1 MQQRHS
7 NHPTPT
13 MATTQRDAK
22 MATTTT
28 TKTTAT
34 RMVTTKSTTTHCS
47 VRRNHS
53 SWMMMLLG
61 FVNVLRLLFGTTTD
75 VLVSATADYSRPDDT
90 LSTVAFGSCHKRR
103 AALRR
108 SNGDGGAPSIWKV
121 IQTMDQPDAWLWTG
135 DAVYPSIKDIIDDLR
150 RSEQHPNVT
159 SSSTT
164 TTTTQFSK
172 EAGKGQRR
180 RQRRYYS
187 WKKYGPASTS
197 ILRKEY
203 QSLLTSDTLGYNKFH
218 PPMGIYGTWDD
229 HDFGG
234 NDLGREMPDRE
245 ERQDAFF
252 DFLGL
257 TPPSSSN
264 HDDENDDD
272 ATQTQETPPRRRN
285 GVYNSVEWGHAP
297 TKVKSIHL
305 DTRYNRDN
313 HCIPGVAHRV
323 PLGAGVA
330 CATRWL
336 TAGLHLAHL
345 AWLWGKPDCASA
357 QILGEE
363 QWAWFE
369 KELFENDSGDTS
381 TTTTKA
387 EDENE
392 DAQVYIIV
400 SSIQVLTTNPAMESW
415 GHFPNEQRR
424 LVELLNRRS
433 SSPYH
438 KSTGHRPVV
447 LLLSGDVHHAEFSGR
462 GTLLEV
468 TSSGLTHD
476 CEESAL
482 YGKLCRPL
490 LETFDSHRY
499 NGNTSSFYIGLN
511 YGIIHMDWDKGHVVV
526 HVKDSTGA
534 VVLTSPIL
542 PIGSTAEGNNN
553 NSDDGYGNKYIPPPY
568 ESLPLTWDGHLIPL
582 VQLLILTMAMAVGII
597 RIIRTFLSGEP

>member
-1 MQQRHS
+1 MASR
-7 NHPTPT
+7 N
-13 MATTQRDAK
+13 ATT
-22 MATTTT
+22 ATTTT
-28 TKTTAT
+28 TTTITTA
-34 RMVTTKSTTTHCS
+34 RMVTMKSTTTHIN
-47 VRRNHS
+47 VRRIH
-53 SWMMMLLG
+53 SWMMMLLLCFAKLMLVL
-61 FVNVLRLLFGTTTD
+61 FVTTTD
-75 VLVSATADYSRPDDT
+75 VLLVSAKADFSRPDDT

-108 SNGDGGAPSIWKV
+108 SGSGVPSIWKV
-121 IQTMDQPDAWLWTG
+121 IRTMDQPDAWLWTG

-150 RSEQHPNVT
+150 QSEQQNT
-159 SSSTT
+159 NATITT
-164 TTTTQFSK
+164 TSTPQSNNV
-172 EAGKGQRR
+172 EPRR
-180 RQRRYYS
+180 KRHYFS
-187 WKKYGPASTS
+187 WKKYGPASS
-197 ILRKEY
+197 AILRKEY

-257 TPPSSSN
+257 TPPALSN
-264 HDDENDDD
+264 SDDD
-272 ATQTQETPPRRRN
+272 ADNDDGENDATPSPPRRRRN

-297 TKVKSIHL
+297 KKVKSIHL

-313 HCIPGVAHRV
+313 HCIAGVAHRV

-336 TAGLHLAHL
+336 TAGLHLAQL
-345 AWLWGKPDCASA
+345 AWLWGKPDCAAA
-357 QILGEE
+357 QVLGEE
-363 QWAWFE
+363 QWTWLE
-369 KELFENDSGDTS
+369 KELFEKNDANNSGDATTS
-381 TTTTKA
+381 TADADKS
-387 EDENE
+387 DG

-424 LVELLNRRS
+424 FVELLNRRS
-433 SSPYH
+433 SSPYD
-438 KSTGHRPVV
+438 KTTGQRPVV

-462 GTLLEV
+462 GTLFEV

-490 LETFDSHRY
+490 LETFDLHRY
-499 NGNTSSFYIGLN
+499 NGITSSFYIGLN
-511 YGIIHMDWDKGHVVV
+511 YGIIHLDWDKSQVVV
-526 HVKDSTGA
+526 QVKDSNGA

-542 PIGSTAEGNNN
+542 PIGSTADKSSN
-553 NSDDGYGNKYIPPPY
+553 DDGYGNQYIPPPY

-582 VQLLILTMAMAVGII
+582 LQLVIITMAMAVGMV
-597 RIIRTFLSGEP
+597 RIIRTFLSGGP